1 MGSDRLSDSSIIQ
14 QSYRQCKYDV
24 RGISKFSFIFF
35 QINGIN
41 IELYIVQND
50 SNNIHLY
57 IIFIFSKFYAKGS
70 TIELSDD
77 RYAPFK
83 TVTPPPPSSSP
94 PVNI

>member
-41 IELYIVQND
+41 IEIYIVQND

-57 IIFIFSKFYAKGS
+57 IIFIFSKFYAKVS